1 MAAWRRAG
9 GCLNHELETAR
20 KYRERAAELL
30 AMAQAMK
37 NSEQSRILL
46 AIAAMYH
53 RLAEQFEA
61 VAQKKDDS

>member
-1 MAAWRRAG
+1 
-9 GCLNHELETAR
+9 LSYELETAR
-20 KYRERAAELL
+20 KYRDRAAELL
-30 AMAQAMK
+30 AMAQGMK

-61 VAQKKDDS
+61 IERAKGPEGGA